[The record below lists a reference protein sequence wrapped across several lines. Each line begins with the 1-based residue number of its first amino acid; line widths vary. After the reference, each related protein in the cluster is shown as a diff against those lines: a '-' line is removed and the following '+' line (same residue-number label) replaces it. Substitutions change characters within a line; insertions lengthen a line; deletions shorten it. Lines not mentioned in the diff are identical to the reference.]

1 MYRIEVG
8 PGEETVFRTIEELA
22 VGIRNGVITPR
33 ARIYHH
39 ASQKWLPIGLHPH
52 YKKAL
57 EMPIASASPAP
68 VTTATPLPQAPRKT
82 PSHGHPKLSAEP
94 KHAPEPKHSPEPK
107 HTPEPKQA
115 AAPKHVPEPKPT
127 PEPPKAPE
135 RKYLFEPKP
144 TPKIPAPTQSPVLA
158 MQQEVLR
165 DLPMLSIPEPEPLPW
180 QRPAPRVAAPVIQ
193 AHAPAVH
200 HAAPVHH
207 SAPVPHAAPAHV
219 PTIHAPSPATA
230 PHQAATYVP
239 LEYSGPLAEP
249 YHAEADEPHHR
260 STARRRRVGGRPVM
274 LFGVAASLVVGMQIL
289 LSSTP
294 SASADPAAE
303 AEAEE
308 TAIPD
313 EIDDPASLTPDPV
326 NAPVASEAPARTPAA
341 RVTTAPAR
349 VPMVPGPAFAGSAPL
364 RSGADT
370 VATRPAPAPQPAA
383 PVAASEIAPAPA
395 AIDLGMPALVPDS
408 LAPTARTTDTMGMK
422 KILRALNGP
431 KPAEAAAAP

>member
-57 EMPIASASPAP
+57 EMPVANASPAP
-68 VTTATPLPQAPRKT
+68 VTAATPLPQASRKT
-82 PSHGHPKLSAEP
+82 PSQGQAKLSAEP
-94 KHAPEPKHSPEPK
+94 NRAPEPMH
-107 HTPEPKQA
+107 A
-115 AAPKHVPEPKPT
+115 PEPKPT
-127 PEPPKAPE
+127 PQPE

-144 TPKIPAPTQSPVLA
+144 TPKIPAPSQSPVIA

-165 DLPMLSIPEPEPLPW
+165 DLPLLSIPEPEPLPW
-180 QRPAPRVAAPVIQ
+180 QTPAPRVATPVIQ
-193 AHAPAVH
+193 APAPAAH
-200 HAAPVHH
+200 HAAPVRHA
-207 SAPVPHAAPAHV
+207 APVHHAAPAHV
-219 PTIHAPSPATA
+219 PTIHPPSPATV

-249 YHAEADEPHHR
+249 YHQAEEPHPR
-260 STARRRRVGGRPVM
+260 STARRRRLGGGPVM
-274 LFGVAASLVVGMQIL
+274 LFGVAASLVVGMQIM

-294 SASADPAAE
+294 SASADPAQAPAE
-303 AEAEE
+303 TEE

-326 NAPVASEAPARTPAA
+326 SEPVVSTPSSEARAKT
-341 RVTTAPAR
+341 PAR

-364 RSGADT
+364 RPGADT
-370 VATRPAPAPQPAA
+370 MATRPAPAPQPAA
-383 PVAASEIAPAPA
+383 PVAASEIVPGPA
-395 AIDLGMPALVPDS
+395 AMDLGLPALVPDS
-408 LAPTARTTDTMGMK
+408 LAPAARTSDTMGMK

-431 KPAEAAAAP
+431 KPAEVAPAP